1 MTPRLPSPLDRRN
14 PRAASTSFPTLLAN
28 PPYLTWP
35 LSYQFRFT
43 SKRHVKTEFAATE
56 LMLARLIYRVE
67 HGRFPESVDA
77 LVPDYLPSTPLDD
90 FDGLPIRMSADE
102 TMLYSVGEDFVDDGG
117 DANKD
122 VVFPLR
128 RVQSILNGSCGFF

>member
-1 MTPRLPSPLDRRN
+1 MKLHTLFEHLTLGPV
-14 PRAASTSFPTLLAN
+14 TSYTNLSFVPVFGPDAIKDDLLLVDEALRTGYFTVTDSGQISLLLADN
-28 PPYLTWP
+28 
-35 LSYQFRFT
+35 RFGMKIFVP
-43 SKRHVKTEFAATE
+43 SGAT
-56 LMLARLIYRVE
+56 
-67 HGRFPESVDA
+67 
-77 LVPDYLPSTPLDD
+77 STPLDD

-128 RVQSILNGSCGFF
+128 RSRAF

>member
-1 MTPRLPSPLDRRN
+1 MRIWEQPCAS
-14 PRAASTSFPTLLAN
+14 AAVPAGPPEPTSGFYVVPNVVGKSAVSN
-28 PPYLTWP
+28 MA

-43 SKRHVKTEFAATE
+43 SKRHVKTEFVATE

-102 TMLYSVGEDFVDDGG
+102 TMRYSVGEDFVDDCG

-128 RVQSILNGSCGFF
+128 RSRAF